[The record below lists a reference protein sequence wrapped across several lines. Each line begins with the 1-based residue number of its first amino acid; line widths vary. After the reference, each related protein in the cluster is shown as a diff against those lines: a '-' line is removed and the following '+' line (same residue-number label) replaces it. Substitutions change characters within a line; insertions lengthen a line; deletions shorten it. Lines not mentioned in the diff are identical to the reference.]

1 MDFSYAY
8 MLWVQEEALNL
19 FIQQKFFLGGER
31 GFMIAL
37 YTWFSLSL
45 YMTESTADKLQL
57 KCYKVY
63 WITFP
68 KTEQNY

>member
-8 MLWVQEEALNL
+8 MLSAQEALNL
-19 FIQQKFFLGGER
+19 FIQQKIFFEWGR

-37 YTWFSLSL
+37 YTWCSLSL
-45 YMTESTADKLQL
+45 CMTESTADKLQL

-63 WITFP
+63 WMMFP
-68 KTEQNY
+68 KTELDY